1 MAERTSHELF
11 RPGPHRTAKE
21 YLFKA
26 IFTND
31 QASDAVRMIKY
42 IVPGTCVV
50 DVVAGGENLSPR
62 TQVEE
67 RKLKKWPASC
77 RLACQTT
84 VNGPVSIVTK
94 PDRKQKAASSAA
106 KES

>member
-50 DVVAGGENLSPR
+50 DVGSHVG
-62 TQVEE
+62 
-67 RKLKKWPASC
+67 
-77 RLACQTT
+77 
-84 VNGPVSIVTK
+84 
-94 PDRKQKAASSAA
+94 
-106 KES
+106 